1 MTDLSQQY
9 KHRTENMRDRWLA
22 VKRLREHPFF
32 RSIDWKKLEEGKVTS
47 PLWMPECPE
56 IDTIEQFEMKK
67 LIHYRRKKERI
78 ADEQQRLLDGVSFI
92 SKKWRKMKRK

>member
-32 RSIDWKKLEEGKVTS
+32 RSIDWKKLEEGK
-47 PLWMPECPE
+47 CPE